1 MNFSKRYE
9 KLSQRV
15 AFRIK
20 TDKCKSSKISM
31 FKFQN
36 FPRINEIIEQNDEYT
51 SKILKSYL

>member
-51 SKILKSYL
+51 SKI